1 MAKNVSVCLSFD
13 FDAMSIW
20 VGPFKAQSPSAV
32 SRGEF
37 GKVGTQRLLG
47 VLRRHQG
54 LASWFIPGHTIDTFP
69 ELVKRIAEAGHRIGH
84 HGYWH
89 EKPAALPVEEK
100 RRDPGRGS
108 GCIRR
113 VTSKAAL

>member
-13 FDAMSIW
+13 FEAMSIW

-37 GKVGTQRLLG
+37 GKVGTQRLLD
-47 VLRRHQG
+47 VLRRHQV

-69 ELVKRIAEAGHRIGH
+69 ELVKRIAEAGHNIGAH
-84 HGYWH
+84 RYCHLN
-89 EKPAALPVEEK
+89 PAAVALQGG
-100 RRDPGRGS
+100 RRP
-108 GCIRR
+108 
-113 VTSKAAL
+113 L